1 MTRLPALLLSLLL
14 SLPAAAQSN
23 QSALS
28 EGSAIIANG
37 SAWVAVGSL
46 VTLVGAGKVVVQ
58 SIEAVGEGSRIVLV
72 GASEAGAVSIEM
84 SGALAKNASLA
95 VGASVQVVA
104 MSTGTMLISAGKAI
118 AFIPNEIGKSLLHQS
133 SVRPVGVSP

>member
-14 SLPAAAQSN
+14 CLPAAAQSN

-37 SAWVAVGSL
+37 SAWVVAGSL

-58 SIEAVGEGSRIVLV
+58 SIEAVGEGSRVVLV
-72 GASEAGAVSIEM
+72 GASEAGAVSIDM
-84 SGALAKNASLA
+84 SGALAKGASLA
-95 VGASVQVVA
+95 VGATVQVVA

-133 SVRPVGVSP
+133 SVRPVGVSR